1 LRLKSI
7 LLAAALVTILAA
19 NAHAIIF
26 GIRYSNLTQEPLPG
40 ITDTGSKGRFGAY
53 LGFKEKTSLV
63 IVGADYD
70 RYRLERGDSLLYS
83 RRLVVNAGYRYHLLP
98 TDKAEAMDLMPFV
111 AINLFKSFSKVTAD
125 STVMSSAD
133 VQYYKDL
140 SNDVGGWISL
150 GADYYFAPAFSLGG
164 EAGLRYSRAKSKAY
178 GHEIKLGQ
186 YSTFVAIL
194 MTFYW

>member
-1 LRLKSI
+1 LRFKSI

-26 GIRYSNLTQEPLPG
+26 GVRYSNLIQDPLPG

-53 LGFKEKTSLV
+53 LGFKEQNSL
-63 IVGADYD
+63 ILLGADYD
-70 RYRLERGDSLLYS
+70 RYKLERGDSLLYA
-83 RRLVVNAGYRYHLLP
+83 RRLVVNVGYRYHLLP
-98 TDKAEAMDLMPFV
+98 TDKAEAMDMMPFV
-111 AINLFKSFSKVTAD
+111 ALHLFKSFSKVSAD
-125 STVMSSAD
+125 STVMSSAE

-150 GADYYFAPAFSLGG
+150 GADYHFAPAFSFGG
-164 EAGLRYSRAKSKAY
+164 EAGLRYARAKSKAY
-178 GHEIKLGQ
+178 GHEIKFSQ